1 MRRLK
6 TYFRRDEEAQGVIEF
21 AIIATAMLLMFLGTV
36 DFSRF
41 MYYDTAITSAARV
54 GASLGTNACLTPDL
68 CGRSFVPSD
77 GYIMQAASC
86 EAAPFVALQPQID
99 CNACISAVCSAGV
112 PSGLSSCTGEDIC
125 VQRTPAFTDP
135 TGVCT
140 VNCPNRGQTV
150 IVTVGYHF
158 NFVSPIVGEFFPN
171 KVCFTGDTLSHN
183 LCAHATGIVF

>member
-6 TYFRRDEEAQGVIEF
+6 TYFRGDEEAQGVIEF
-21 AIIATAMLLMFLGTV
+21 AIIATALLLMFLGTV

-99 CNACISAVCSAGV
+99 CNACISVVCSAGV
-112 PSGLSSCTGEDIC
+112 PSSLTSCAGEDIC
-125 VQRTPAFTDP
+125 VQRTPSGAP
-135 TGVCT
+135 A
-140 VNCPNRGQTV
+140 RGQTV

-183 LCAHATGIVF
+183 LCANATGLVF

>member
-1 MRRLK
+1 VRRLK

-21 AIIATAMLLMFLGTV
+21 AIIATALLLMFLGTV

-54 GASLGTNACLTPDL
+54 GASLGTEACFTPLL
-68 CGRSFVPSD
+68 CGRSDVANDDF
-77 GYIMQAASC
+77 IMQAATC
-86 EAAPFVALQPQID
+86 EAAPFVTLQPQID
-99 CNACISAVCSAGV
+99 CNKCITGPCDE
-112 PSGLSSCTGEDIC
+112 PSTVSSCAGQDIC

-135 TGVCT
+135 KGVCT

-183 LCAHATGIVF
+183 LCASSTGLVF